1 MERNPYTLQAGLK
14 LVNDHAVPEY
24 KADQHV
30 FVWPQSS
37 SLNNCCRPSTVVY
50 GTAPYMAGKGAP
62 HDLIELDDSLR
73 PQNTSFFKKYYDQKP
88 YDFPS
93 KDVSCKLPQRTL
105 SFDPANTRGE
115 LQNGLFLQRYC
126 RRS

>member
-14 LVNDHAVPEY
+14 LVNDHVIPEY
-24 KADQHV
+24 KADQYV
-30 FVWPQSS
+30 FTWPQPA
-37 SLNNCCRPSTVVY
+37 SLNNCCRPSTTIY

-62 HDLIELDDSLR
+62 HELIELDDSLR
-73 PQNTSFFKKYYDQKP
+73 PQSTSFFKKYYDQKP
-88 YDFPS
+88 YDFPN

-105 SFDPANTRGE
+105 NFDPANTRGE